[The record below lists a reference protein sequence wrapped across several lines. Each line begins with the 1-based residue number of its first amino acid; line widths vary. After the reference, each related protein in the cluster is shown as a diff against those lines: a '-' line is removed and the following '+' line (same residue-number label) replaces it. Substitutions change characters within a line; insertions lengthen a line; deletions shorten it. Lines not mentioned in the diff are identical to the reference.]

1 MVDPGGTE
9 FTAPWMLVN
18 CTTFA
23 TQVPTATT
31 DAVNCWTLRPA
42 KMTIVAA
49 STALRHTTVVVITR
63 PPLYTVVKNTTGAYL
78 VTVQNC
84 SVIKISQGRCAP
96 SGR

>member
-1 MVDPGGTE
+1 MVDPGGTA
-9 FTAPWMLVN
+9 FIAPWIVVN

-31 DAVNCWTLRPA
+31 DAVNCWALRPA
-42 KMTIVAA
+42 KMMIVAA

-84 SVIKISQGRCAP
+84 SVSKISHAAGGP
-96 SGR
+96 L